1 MKKKTPLAYQEW
13 LKIVLKKMNHLSKPQ
28 AVVLG
33 MWSFAIAMT
42 HCCGLSTVTVFLAE
56 MLEQSENT
64 VRERLRQWYYDGGE
78 KKAVGNLTGLNCCL
92 TSKMLCY
99 RVGVS

>member
-42 HCCGLSTVTVFLAE
+42 HCFGLSTVTVFLAQ

-64 VRERLRQWYYDGGE
+64 VRERLRQWYYGG
-78 KKAVGNLTGLNCCL
+78 
-92 TSKMLCY
+92 
-99 RVGVS
+99 GVFSRLG